1 MIRRRKNV
9 PTLEPGANTQRQ
21 LRFFSTASMERGLDG
36 SEERFIKYFFAIYHC
51 SPDDREPLGG
61 IVERREQLR
70 RQFPAKVISIGR
82 RFVLTGDAAWTAL
95 AGYYKALVLAETLGD
110 DFRAYAK
117 ERLDAI
123 TTMHRQSQSL
133 PVPVDL
139 TEGQL
144 ANDSRLELL
153 TCIALHNRQVVL
165 AEPGDE

>member
-1 MIRRRKNV
+1 MPLLYRILMRF
-9 PTLEPGANTQRQ
+9 ANGEQQ

-36 SEERFIKYFFAIYHC
+36 NEERFGKYFFAIYHC
-51 SPDDREPLGG
+51 SPDEREPPGG

-70 RQFPAKVISIGR
+70 RQFPDKVIAIGK

-95 AGYYKALVLAETLGD
+95 AGYYQALVVAETLGD

-123 TTMHRQSQSL
+123 TIEHRQSQSL
-133 PVPVDL
+133 PVPIDL

-144 ANDSRLELL
+144 ANDPRLELL
-153 TCIALHNRQVVL
+153 TCIALRNGQVMI
-165 AEPGDE
+165 AEPNR